1 MNIDLKALNFSEEAK
16 ALANLWA
23 SLPRKNGQVIPEK
36 STFSPVSLRQH
47 LKSIF
52 MFERQDESTLLVRVA
67 GSNIRENLGQEITG
81 RNLFEFLPTEY
92 KYSYQDYY
100 NNLQAFPCAGIVER
114 PAAKSGGGRQLLK
127 SLHLP
132 LLDVD
137 GIARFF
143 VGALKVERL
152 PMHFDEIKNG
162 IMAPRKALEML
173 HIDLG
178 AGIPSGEVEPSS
190 A

>member
-1 MNIDLKALNFSEEAK
+1 MNIDLSALNFSEEAN
-16 ALANLWA
+16 ALAALWA
-23 SLPRKNGQVIPEK
+23 SLPRKSGQIIPEK
-36 STFSPVSLRQH
+36 SAFSPVSLRHH

-52 MFERQDESTLLVRVA
+52 MFERQDEDTLLVRVA
-67 GSNIRENLGQEITG
+67 GSSIRENLGQEITG
-81 RNLFEFLPTEY
+81 QNLFEYLPTEY
-92 KYSYQDYY
+92 KYSYRDYY
-100 NNLQAFPCAGIVER
+100 NNLQAFKCGGIVER

-132 LLDVD
+132 LLDMD
-137 GIARFF
+137 GIARYF

-152 PMHFDEIKNG
+152 PMHFEEIKNG
-162 IMAPRKALEML
+162 IMAPRKALEMC

-178 AGIPSGEVEPSS
+178 AGTPGDKAEPSC